1 MHGSSE
7 ILHPVYVGLFE
18 ASAKTTA
25 PGFTSLSRRPLAA
38 LHLILNQTATDSYGK
53 IVEGMLVKKQGTS
66 RGNLHLQNTPILIPE
81 QHRMMR
87 FLFDRNGSLARGLI
101 DSGL

>member
-1 MHGSSE
+1 
-7 ILHPVYVGLFE
+7 
-18 ASAKTTA
+18 
-25 PGFTSLSRRPLAA
+25 
-38 LHLILNQTATDSYGK
+38 
-53 IVEGMLVKKQGTS
+53 MLVKKQGTS